1 MDRIKEIFHGPH
13 RKFAWFVV
21 VTTSVFVFLWIVGP
35 GNTLVHWIKAGV
47 EIRCQEKLI
56 ESYVEKN
63 AELDRKVNMLK
74 HDRDTL
80 EKFAREHFGFSV
92 PGEDV
97 YVIED

>member
-47 EIRCQEKLI
+47 EIRRQEKLI

-80 EKFAREHFGFSV
+80 EKFAREQFNFAG

-97 YVIED
+97 YIVD

>member
-1 MDRIKEIFHGPH
+1 LDRIKEIFHGPH

-47 EIRCQEKLI
+47 EIRRQEKLI

-80 EKFAREHFGFSV
+80 EKFAREQFGFSV